1 MSTLPTT
8 AFLMLQM
15 RLKRLRGR
23 KRLGQ
28 HFLADEAMLAR
39 IAEAAGT
46 DPRTLAVEIGAGPGF
61 LTSMLAARAGGVLAI
76 ELDRRFRSLHQ
87 EAFGAVSQVQ
97 FLYGDALRLDL
108 ADLARGALA
117 ERGLDH
123 AVLTG
128 NLPFQIT
135 SPLLFAQCGPGVPWR
150 RMTVMVQREVADR
163 ITAGPG
169 TKDYGVL
176 TVKLAMWWR
185 LARRWEVPAERFTP
199 PPRVDASVLVLDR
212 RPCPV
217 QTTPPSEA
225 WWPGFSEFVDAAF
238 AQRRKKLINSLA
250 SRWTVHLGK
259 DELLLAL
266 EAEGHS
272 PLIRAEQIAPPGLLS
287 LYRRLTESSA
297 TDRGRRQAQN

>member
-15 RLKRLRGR
+15 RLKCLRSR

-28 HFLADEAMLAR
+28 HFLTDEAMLAR
-39 IAEAAGT
+39 IAEVSRA

-87 EAFGAVSQVQ
+87 EAFGAVPQVG

-117 ERGLDH
+117 ERGLDQ

-135 SPLLFAQCGPGVPWR
+135 SPLLFGQCGPGVPWR

-163 ITAGPG
+163 IVAGPG

-176 TVKLAMWWR
+176 TIKLAMWWH
-185 LARRWEVPAERFTP
+185 LAERWEVPAERFTP

-212 RPCPV
+212 CPCPV
-217 QTTPPSEA
+217 EPTPASEA

-238 AQRRKKLINSLA
+238 AQRRKKLINSLT
-250 SRWTVHLGK
+250 SRWTDRPAK

-287 LYRRLTESSA
+287 LYRRLTESSTA
-297 TDRGRRQAQN
+297 DPRRRQGEN